1 MLTKFTVISGNASE
15 DLAKRVAKKLKCS
28 FVKSELRIFPDGEGK
43 ITINSKPKKSKIV
56 VVQSTYPPVDS
67 NLLRAFSLI
76 SKAKQF
82 SNNVIA
88 VIPYLGYAR
97 QDKEFLL
104 GEIITAKIIAKLLK
118 AAGASKVIV
127 IDIHSK
133 IALNQ
138 FTIPSKNVSAVPE
151 LVKFFKK
158 INLKDPLVVSPD
170 QGGIERANSFAKLY
184 GTDFVALKK
193 HRDRKTGKVVIKSS
207 GLKQVSGRDLILV
220 DDMISTGGSI
230 VKAAEFL
237 KKQKCKRVFVACTHG
252 LLQNN
257 AEKKIRN
264 AGVTKIVSTNTIPGN
279 TSIVD
284 VSGIIANAILQGR

>member
-1 MLTKFTVISGNASE
+1 MTKFTVIGGNASE

-28 FVKSELRIFPDGEGK
+28 FVKSELRVFPDGEGK
-43 ITINSKPKKSKIV
+43 ITINSKPKKSKII

-67 NLLRAFSLI
+67 NLMRAFSLV

-97 QDKEFLL
+97 QDKEFLP

-118 AAGASKVIV
+118 AAGASEVIV

-138 FTIPSKNVSAVPE
+138 FTIKSRNVSAVPE
-151 LVKFFKK
+151 LVRFFKK
-158 INLKDPLVVSPD
+158 LKLTEPLIVSPD
-170 QGGIERANSFAKLY
+170 LGGVERAKKFAKLF

-207 GLKQVSGRDLILV
+207 NLKQVAGRDLILV

-230 VKAAEFL
+230 IKATQFL

-252 LLQNN
+252 LLQND
-257 AEKKIRN
+257 AEKRIRK
-264 AGVTKIVSTNTIPGN
+264 AGVTKIVSTNTIPGK
-279 TSIVD
+279 TAVVD
-284 VSGIIANAILQGR
+284 VSGIISDAILPGR